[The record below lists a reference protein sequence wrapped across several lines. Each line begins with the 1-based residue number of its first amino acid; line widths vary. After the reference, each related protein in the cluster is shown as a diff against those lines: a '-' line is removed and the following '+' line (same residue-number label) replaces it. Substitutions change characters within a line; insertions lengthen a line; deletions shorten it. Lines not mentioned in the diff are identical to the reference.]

1 MRLKRVVQ
9 CGFGALSGCL
19 PLKAL
24 VKSFALRHINVVYYH
39 YVGDTNSYYGEFY
52 DGCTVERFRRD
63 LQALRK
69 VFEIVP
75 LAKVIE
81 FNQGMHTPRVPYL
94 AVTFDD
100 GFNLCRKEVL
110 QALDEYKI
118 KATSFVITS
127 CLDNRNLMWRNKLS
141 VIRAA
146 VSEEEFLAKYNDLM
160 TELNYVE
167 ITRGDQLRA
176 AAVNWDMSRKDEWAD
191 ELWKRCG
198 LAPLADYLEEHR
210 PYFTWKGLSD
220 WIAGGHS
227 VGFHTDTH
235 PFCSR
240 LGPEDMGRE
249 IFKPAIQLKER
260 FRLSSLPFSY
270 PFGDRLPPEC
280 EEELC
285 KQNLFSCAFGVGGF
299 VKRNT
304 PSYRLQR
311 EQIEP
316 TGPAWPVFGR
326 SVLRSLKPGAGES

>member
-1 MRLKRVVQ
+1 MRHRDCKTALRGDHQPPSLQSSMRLKRVVQ

-39 YVGDTNSYYGEFY
+39 YVGNTNSYYGEFY

-63 LQALRK
+63 LHALHK
-69 VFEIVP
+69 V
-75 LAKVIE
+75 
-81 FNQGMHTPRVPYL
+81 
-94 AVTFDD
+94 
-100 GFNLCRKEVL
+100 
-110 QALDEYKI
+110 

-285 KQNLFSCAFGVGGF
+285 KRNLFSCAFGVGGF

-326 SVLRSLKPGAGES
+326 SVLRSLKPDAVES